1 MRQVVPV
8 ERGTK
13 NRFNDVVKAGQVIAR
28 VDPEAYIAAVKKVRT
43 ALNVAKATTGLS
55 QAALQRAKAA
65 IENARIASK
74 AGEADLAAAQA
85 KQDEA
90 ERDVQRNTLLS
101 RTSGQGFP
109 RRVSAARQPA
119 VQVADYPDVI
129 EVETMSGKISV

>member
-8 ERGTK
+8 ERGTVK
-13 NRFNDVVKAGQVIAR
+13 TVSSQLYGRISEVLVNFNDVVKAGQVIAR
-28 VDPEAYIAAVKKVRT
+28 VDPEAYIAAVKKVRA
-43 ALNVAKATTGLS
+43 ALNIAKATTGLS

-109 RRVSAARQPA
+109 RRVSATA
-119 VQVADYPDVI
+119 
-129 EVETMSGKISV
+129 TSGSSGRD